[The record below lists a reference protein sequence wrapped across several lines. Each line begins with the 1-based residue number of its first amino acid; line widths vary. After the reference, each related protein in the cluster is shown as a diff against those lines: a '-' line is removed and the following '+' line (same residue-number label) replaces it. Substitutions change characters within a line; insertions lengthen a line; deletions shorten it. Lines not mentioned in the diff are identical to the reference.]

1 MTEQQTATNAYY
13 RFLSGS
19 VNSSKYCV
27 LAICAM
33 IGFTAPALAA
43 DPSFEQPGPVD
54 AHRFLPQALLESRQH
69 PVSPEAFNDGFVNTY
84 SVGTSSR
91 VIEVRGT
98 TALLEKCQEMAALDQ
113 LRRITDTQAFKSAVK
128 NSAKQT
134 AAAARNLFSHPLSS
148 LRDVP
153 EGAKRFFGRIGDTIR
168 ADEGDESQ
176 DGKLAGAIGVSDAK
190 RKLAAQLHVDAYTS
204 NETLQSELDRVAR
217 AQTLGGLTLSV
228 GSFFVTGPASVALTA
243 VGISQT
249 VEDIVK
255 NSTPEELRRRNR
267 QQLLALGASNE
278 AATDFFDHP
287 DYTPRDETIIATA
300 LGAVNVNP
308 ELFLKS
314 ACQARTR
321 LDALFYRSNALLAAA
336 YRRHRAALHEFRMV
350 EGVLCLLDENGT
362 LIVPL
367 SLDYLQWTES
377 VSKVTDQFTD
387 PNKRGQDI
395 KGILLWTDGQ
405 LSARAQT
412 EFAQRQIAVEA
423 SVKTADQ

>member
-1 MTEQQTATNAYY
+1 MNA
-13 RFLSGS
+13 RPVAQPRVFTLFSGFLSR
-19 VNSSKYCV
+19 SKIRL
-27 LAICAM
+27 LAILAM
-33 IGFTAPALAA
+33 IGFTAPVFAV
-43 DPSFEQPGPVD
+43 DSGFEQPGPVD

-69 PVSPEAFNDGFVNTY
+69 PVSPESFNDGFVNTY
-84 SVGTSSR
+84 SVQTSSG
-91 VIEVRGT
+91 VTEVRGT
-98 TALLEKCQEMAALDQ
+98 TALLEKWQELAALDQ
-113 LRRITDTQAFKSAVK
+113 LRRITDTQAFKNALK

-134 AAAARNLFSHPLSS
+134 AAAAKNLFNHPLSS

-168 ADEGDESQ
+168 GDEGDESQ

-217 AQTLGGLTLSV
+217 AQTLGGLTLDL

-267 QQLLALGASNE
+267 QQILALGASNQ

-287 DYTPRDETIIATA
+287 NYTPRDETIIATA
-300 LGAVNVNP
+300 LGTVNVNP
-308 ELFLKS
+308 ELFLK
-314 ACQARTR
+314 AAGQARTR
-321 LDALFYRSNALLAAA
+321 LDALFYRSSALLAAA
-336 YRRHRAALHEFRMV
+336 YRQGRAPLHDYRMV

-377 VSKVTDQFTD
+377 VSNVMEKFLD
-387 PNKRGQDI
+387 PSQRGSEI

-405 LSARAQT
+405 LSERAQT
-412 EFAQRQIAVEA
+412 ELTDRQIAVES
-423 SVKTADQ
+423 SVKTAD